1 MFPEAFIFDWDST
14 LVDNWKSIAKALN
27 ETLIEMG
34 KDPWTESEIRQ
45 NSKRSAREA
54 FPEIFGEDWE
64 TALSFFYEAFE
75 KNHLIGITPLPGA
88 KDLLEFL
95 RKRKIYSGIISN
107 KNGSFLRKEIQKL
120 GWGKYFKNVLGATD
134 LEFDK
139 PSKAIVD
146 ALFQPSNINPS
157 KLVWFVGD
165 AVVDLECAHL
175 AN

>member
-54 FPEIFGEDWE
+54 FPDIFGNDWK

-107 KNGSFLRKEIQKL
+107 KNGSFLRK
-120 GWGKYFKNVLGATD
+120 
-134 LEFDK
+134 
-139 PSKAIVD
+139 
-146 ALFQPSNINPS
+146 
-157 KLVWFVGD
+157 
-165 AVVDLECAHL
+165 
-175 AN
+175 